1 MILGHNPIAWAL
13 AVTQLTAA
21 PAGVPRNPERPM
33 NPSSCKEAL
42 DRVEEAA
49 EGSPLISSERNKMLL
64 REAIKKAKQQ
74 CLTSPPK

>member
-33 NPSSCKEAL
+33 KSF
-42 DRVEEAA
+42 VMQ
-49 EGSPLISSERNKMLL
+49 GSAGP
-64 REAIKKAKQQ
+64 
-74 CLTSPPK
+74 C